1 MASITAPTGT
11 GATPTGSTERSSDNT
26 YDIALQNTVEAVQ

>member
-26 YDIALQNTVEAVQ
+26 GTVLL